1 MANMYSKTTP
11 EYILDVSTQ
20 DTRYHQLYFKYRNH
34 SIITRI
40 DRARHSDQES
50 FDLHRPRNSVKATR
64 TTDEILELLRLSG
77 FVVEAIPAS
86 SVDVALYRVSNLSL
100 TDKK

>member
-11 EYILDVSTQ
+11 EYIRDVSTPE
-20 DTRYHQLYFKYRNH
+20 TRQHQLYFKYRNH
-34 SIITRI
+34 SIIARI
-40 DRARHSDQES
+40 DSAQRSGQES

-64 TTDEILELLRLSG
+64 TTDEILELLRLCG
-77 FVVEAIPAS
+77 CVVEAIPAS

-100 TDKK
+100 TDRK

>member
-1 MANMYSKTTP
+1 MANMYSRTTP
-11 EYILDVSTQ
+11 EYIREVPAPE
-20 DTRYHQLYFKYRNH
+20 TRYYQLYFKYRNH

-40 DRARHSDQES
+40 ESAQRSGQES

-77 FVVEAIPAS
+77 WTVEAIPAS

-100 TDKK
+100 TEKK

>member
-1 MANMYSKTTP
+1 MANMYSRTTP
-11 EYILDVSTQ
+11 EYIRDVSAS

-34 SIITRI
+34 SIIARI
-40 DRARHSDQES
+40 DSAQRSGQES

-64 TTDEILELLRLSG
+64 TTDEILELLRLCG
-77 FVVEAIPAS
+77 CVVEAIPAS